1 MKFFHIKQ
9 IYKACFIYRANEYIL
24 ETVFQDVFGMMN
36 KRRGFLRKA
45 PIATIFV
52 LATTLMMGVIASAA
66 AQQRE
71 GGLMRQD
78 FRVSTADGVALHVRE
93 VRGSGAI
100 ERPALILVHGA
111 RVPGI
116 GSFDLDVP
124 NGSLAGD
131 LARLTGRA
139 IFILD
144 ARGYGQSDR
153 PTAMDHPTR
162 ESKPLSRAYEVIRDI
177 DAVAAIARQRT
188 GIDQVALLGW
198 ATGGMWAAYYASLW
212 PEHVSE
218 LITFNALYGGS
229 GKHEGLG
236 LGSSNDD
243 PVHSGRFNSAIGG
256 YALNT
261 AASLLPSWDKTIP
274 VQDKTEWRGP
284 LVTEAYARA
293 ALSSDPQ
300 SGDHQPPAFRAPL
313 GAMEDSFYQATGRRL
328 FDAASI
334 RAAVLVVRS
343 EHDFWSRPEDAEN
356 FVHDAVHAES
366 IRAVTLANA
375 THYAHLDRPERGR
388 SQFIDEVVK
397 FLAGERQ

>member
-1 MKFFHIKQ
+1 MVKQ
-9 IYKACFIYRANEYIL
+9 RISVPKK
-24 ETVFQDVFGMMN
+24 VSV
-36 KRRGFLRKA
+36 
-45 PIATIFV
+45 ATTFV
-52 LATTLMMGVIASAA
+52 LATVLMMGMIASAT
-66 AQQRE
+66 AQQSER
-71 GGLMRQD
+71 GLMRQD
-78 FRVSTADGVALHVRE
+78 FRVSTADGVGLHVRE
-93 VRGSGAI
+93 VRGDGTAG
-100 ERPALILVHGA
+100 RPPLILVHGA

-116 GSFDLDVP
+116 GSFDLDVS

-131 LARLTGRA
+131 LARLTGRT

-153 PTAMDHPTR
+153 PAAMDHPPR
-162 ESKPLSRAYEVIRDI
+162 ECKPLSHAYEVIRDI

-188 GIDQVALLGW
+188 SVDQVALLGW

-229 GKHEGLG
+229 SKHEGLG
-236 LGSSNDD
+236 LGSANDD

-256 YALNT
+256 YAFNT
-261 AASLLPSWDKTIP
+261 AASLLPSWDGTIP
-274 VQDKTEWRGP
+274 MEDKAEWRDP
-284 LVTEAYARA
+284 LVLEAYARA
-293 ALSSDPQ
+293 ALSSDPL
-300 SGDHQPPAFRAPL
+300 SGEHQPPAFRAPL

-343 EHDFWSRPEDAEN
+343 ERDFWSRPEDAQD
-356 FVHDAVHAES
+356 FVHDAVHAKS
-366 IRAVTLANA
+366 IRTVTLANA

-388 SQFIDEVVK
+388 SQFIDEIVK
-397 FLAGERQ
+397 FLAAERR